1 MLLDVCGPQYAD
13 TPVCCTSAQLKT
25 LRDNIGRAELIIAS
39 CPACKN
45 NFREFFCAFTCHPHQ
60 GAFVQVTSTQ
70 KTSTGQIGVKSV
82 DFHVSSDFGSAF
94 FDSCKDIKFGATNG
108 YAMDLI
114 GGGATNYT
122 GFFKYLGDEKPLGS
136 PFQIDFPITHPP
148 ELAIYDPKPR
158 NCFDH
163 DLSSRCTCIDCPDI
177 CTILPPLPP
186 PDAASACSI
195 GHISCLTFALTLIY
209 GLVAA
214 GFLGT
219 LAFRKTRWGGKD
231 RKYERVA
238 LTTDAASEQTP
249 LSPRS
254 HTRGL
259 VGASSLQ
266 QYVDGDSVGS
276 QSESRHLGRGAALLD
291 PIDTVQPRHHRLN
304 NFLRKSFF
312 RLGLFASEKPYLTLA
327 LVFTA
332 VGLLNIGW
340 KNFQVETDPVRLWVA
355 PDSESRIQKEYF
367 DQHFGPF
374 YRPQQIFVTSSSSE
388 GGPVLSWDHL
398 KFWAGVEKDI
408 RALESEP
415 NGYTLE
421 DVCFKPAGPDGAC
434 VVQSIMAWFENDI
447 DQYGSDAWAE
457 RFVDCSNAPAECLPD
472 FQQPLMPHYV
482 LGSVPA
488 DPENPSRFLDAQA
501 LVVNY
506 VISDSLDAGT
516 QERAVEWERALRK
529 YLLDMQGSALE
540 AGLKYTFST
549 GVSLEEELNRSA
561 NMDVRI
567 VVLSY
572 LAMFFYVS
580 LTLGSGAA
588 VRDEDGLFTTLK
600 RWAVN
605 FPQPSS
611 RSRASSSAH
620 STDSRNTPSLLP
632 RLPRGLFVRSKVVLG
647 LFGISLVILSVA
659 SSVGFFSAIGVKVTL
674 IIAEVIPFLVLAVG
688 VDNVF
693 ILVHEL
699 DRQNQMHG
707 PNALAFS
714 AISPTSTVQRAQIES
729 TNESDTGSV
738 PTYLTAEERV
748 ARTLA
753 KMGPSILLSTI
764 TEIVAFSLGA
774 LVPMP
779 AVRNFAL
786 YAAGSVLLN
795 AVLQVTVFVSALAL
809 DLRRTE
815 VCFDTLPLLEVG
827 LTRNQGQPSGL
838 LPVSQVPSKDYA
850 TRCSSIKWAGT
861 GCQVHSEAIRSLAF
875 ETLREGFCV
884 TRVPGNIRPFR
895 DFNPTH
901 PTRSWYGICV
911 ASNEYQDLPRQ
922 FPDQKLALPSESY
935 LVKYFE
941 DMERYLDVGPPVY
954 FVSRDVDVTVRAGQQ
969 HLCGHFTTCEE
980 FSLANVLESERQQR
994 GSSSFIA
1001 EPTASWVDDFLH
1013 WLDPAKESCCRVRK
1027 RNPAIFCRVTDSE
1040 RLCQPC
1046 FKDREPMWDI
1056 TMNGLPEG
1064 EEFMKYLRQWLSS
1077 PTTEECPLAGRASY
1091 GAALALK
1098 EDGSGVEA
1106 SHFRTFHSPL
1116 RSQEDFIRSMEAARR
1131 ISEDLSARTGTS
1143 VFPYSL
1149 HYVYFD
1155 QYLRII
1161 GITKELLGLGLA
1173 SVLIVTALLLGSWR
1187 TGLIV
1192 TGVVGLTIV
1201 SVMGVMGVWG
1211 INLNAV
1217 SLVNLV
1223 ISLGIAVEFCAHVA
1237 RAFMNVGSGLPID
1250 HPSGQKERDERMGI
1264 ALVDVGPSVCCFDRT
1279 WSGSVWSHPTTV

>member
-1 MLLDVCGPQYAD
+1 MVQQPEGDAAREMLVEVCGPQYAD
-13 TPVCCTSAQLKT
+13 TPVCCTSAQVKT
-25 LRDNIGRAELIIAS
+25 LRDNIGRAELMIAS

-45 NFREFFCAFTCHPHQ
+45 NFRAFFCAFTCSPSQ

-70 KTSTGQIGVKSV
+70 NTSTGQIAVKSV
-82 DFHVSSDFGSAF
+82 DFHVGSDFGRAF
-94 FDSCKDIKFGATNG
+94 FDSCKNIKFGATNG

-114 GGGATNYT
+114 GGGARNYT
-122 GFFKYLGDEKPLGS
+122 SFFKYLGDEKPVGS
-136 PFQIDFPITHPP
+136 PFQIDFPTTNPP
-148 ELAIYDPKPR
+148 ELAIYDPEPR
-158 NCFDH
+158 NCFDR
-163 DLSSRCTCIDCPDI
+163 DLSSRCTCIDCPDV
-177 CTILPPLPP
+177 CTILPPFPP
-186 PDAASACSI
+186 PDAVSACSI
-195 GHISCLTFALTLIY
+195 GPISCLTFSLTLIY
-209 GLVAA
+209 GLVVA

-219 LAFRKTRWGGKD
+219 LVFRKTRWGRKD

-238 LTTDAASEQTP
+238 LTADAASEQTP

-254 HTRGL
+254 HTHGL

-266 QYVDGDSVGS
+266 QYVDGDSDRS
-276 QSESRHLGRGAALLD
+276 QSESHHHLGRGASLLD

-340 KNFQVETDPVRLWVA
+340 KNFEVEKDPVRLWVA
-355 PDSESRIQKEYF
+355 PDSESKIQKEYF

-374 YRPQQIFVTSSSSE
+374 YRPQQIFITSASSE
-388 GGPVLSWDHL
+388 EDPVLSWDHL

-434 VVQSIMAWFENDI
+434 VVQSIMAWFENDV
-447 DQYGSDAWAE
+447 DQYDPDTWAE
-457 RFVDCSNAPAECLPD
+457 RFLGCANAPAECLPD
-472 FQQPLMPHYV
+472 FQQPLMPQYV
-482 LGSVPA
+482 LGSVPV

-501 LVVNY
+501 LVVTY

-516 QERAVEWERALRK
+516 QERVMEWERALRK
-529 YLLDMQGSALE
+529 YLLDMQESALE
-540 AGLKYTFST
+540 VGLKYTFST

-580 LTLGSGAA
+580 LTLGGGAA
-588 VRDEDGLFTTLK
+588 VRDEDGFFTALK

-605 FPQPSS
+605 LPKLSS
-611 RSRASSSAH
+611 RSNVSSSAH

-647 LFGISLVILSVA
+647 FFGISLVILSVA

-714 AISPTSTVQRAQIES
+714 AISPTSTVQRAQVES

-764 TEIVAFSLGA
+764 TETVAFSLGA

-795 AVLQVTVFVSALAL
+795 AFLQVTVFVSALAL

-815 VCFDTLPLLEVG
+815 VRFG
-827 LTRNQGQPSGL
+827 M
-838 LPVSQVPSKDYA
+838 
-850 TRCSSIKWAGT
+850 
-861 GCQVHSEAIRSLAF
+861 
-875 ETLREGFCV
+875 
-884 TRVPGNIRPFR
+884 
-895 DFNPTH
+895 
-901 PTRSWYGICV
+901 
-911 ASNEYQDLPRQ
+911 LPR
-922 FPDQKLALPSESY
+922 
-935 LVKYFE
+935 
-941 DMERYLDVGPPVY
+941 
-954 FVSRDVDVTVRAGQQ
+954 
-969 HLCGHFTTCEE
+969 
-980 FSLANVLESERQQR
+980 
-994 GSSSFIA
+994 
-1001 EPTASWVDDFLH
+1001 
-1013 WLDPAKESCCRVRK
+1013 
-1027 RNPAIFCRVTDSE
+1027 
-1040 RLCQPC
+1040 
-1046 FKDREPMWDI
+1046 
-1056 TMNGLPEG
+1056 
-1064 EEFMKYLRQWLSS
+1064 
-1077 PTTEECPLAGRASY
+1077 
-1091 GAALALK
+1091 
-1098 EDGSGVEA
+1098 
-1106 SHFRTFHSPL
+1106 
-1116 RSQEDFIRSMEAARR
+1116 
-1131 ISEDLSARTGTS
+1131 
-1143 VFPYSL
+1143 
-1149 HYVYFD
+1149 
-1155 QYLRII
+1155 
-1161 GITKELLGLGLA
+1161 
-1173 SVLIVTALLLGSWR
+1173 
-1187 TGLIV
+1187 
-1192 TGVVGLTIV
+1192 
-1201 SVMGVMGVWG
+1201 
-1211 INLNAV
+1211 
-1217 SLVNLV
+1217 
-1223 ISLGIAVEFCAHVA
+1223 
-1237 RAFMNVGSGLPID
+1237 
-1250 HPSGQKERDERMGI
+1250 
-1264 ALVDVGPSVCCFDRT
+1264 
-1279 WSGSVWSHPTTV
+1279 